1 MPIPAIPVI
10 VVLLGGAAFLRRDRT
25 HGVMT
30 PERTKIFNAAL
41 AGGMNDPDN
50 LDRLA
55 KTFAGE
61 GLPDQAA
68 LLRQRAA
75 LKRLPN
81 EVKLAR
87 RQVWRK
93 AIASKNKAAIQRL
106 ASAYDAEGC
115 TSAAMRLREIASGL
129 PDQTRRESDALGE
142 LLAPEAQMSGET
154 DEAQTE
160 EELAPEESEP
170 GSDDKQAAEV

>member
-1 MPIPAIPVI
+1 MPFPAIPVI
-10 VVLLGGAAFLRRDRT
+10 IVLLGGAAWMRRDKT

-41 AGGMNDPDN
+41 AGGMHDPGN
-50 LDRLA
+50 LEKLA

-61 GLPDQAA
+61 GLSEQAA
-68 LLRQRAA
+68 LLYQRAA

-87 RQVWRK
+87 RQIWRK
-93 AIASKNKAAIQRL
+93 AIASQNKAALQRL
-106 ASAYDAEGC
+106 AAAYDAEGC

-129 PDQTRRESDALGE
+129 PDQPPTPES
-142 LLAPEAQMSGET
+142 QVSGET
-154 DEAQTE
+154 DDT
-160 EELAPEESEP
+160 SEP
-170 GSDDKQAAEV
+170 GNEEDLPEKQAAE

>member
-1 MPIPAIPVI
+1 MPIPAIPII
-10 VVLLGGAAFLRRDRT
+10 VVLLGGAAYLRRDKA

-41 AGGMNDPDN
+41 AGGMQDPEN
-50 LDRLA
+50 LDKLA

-61 GLPDQAA
+61 GLPEQAA

-87 RQVWRK
+87 RQIWRK
-93 AIASKNKAAIQRL
+93 AIASKNKAAVQRL
-106 ASAYDAEGC
+106 AAAYDAEGC

-129 PDQTRRESDALGE
+129 PDNLP
-142 LLAPEAQMSGET
+142 APESQIAGEAV
-154 DEAQTE
+154 EAPAAE
-160 EELAPEESEP
+160 EENAPEESEP
-170 GSDDKQAAEV
+170 GSDAASPEDQAAE